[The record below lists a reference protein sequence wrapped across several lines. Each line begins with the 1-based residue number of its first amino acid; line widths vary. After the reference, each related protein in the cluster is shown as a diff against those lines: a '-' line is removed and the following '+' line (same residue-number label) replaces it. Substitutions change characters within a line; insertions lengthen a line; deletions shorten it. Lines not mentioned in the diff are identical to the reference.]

1 MRQVFLLQN
10 AAVITNCDSFI
21 TKCDVYYK
29 LWQYTGLPKMMVTD
43 RLETFDQSKIANGL
57 NKFFTDIEPKLSS
70 CIPSPFKDFK
80 DFLRAVET
88 DQFRWI
94 PI

>member
-1 MRQVFLLQN
+1 
-10 AAVITNCDSFI
+10 
-21 TKCDVYYK
+21 
-29 LWQYTGLPKMMVTD
+29 MMVTD

-88 DQFRWI
+88 DQFR
-94 PI
+94 